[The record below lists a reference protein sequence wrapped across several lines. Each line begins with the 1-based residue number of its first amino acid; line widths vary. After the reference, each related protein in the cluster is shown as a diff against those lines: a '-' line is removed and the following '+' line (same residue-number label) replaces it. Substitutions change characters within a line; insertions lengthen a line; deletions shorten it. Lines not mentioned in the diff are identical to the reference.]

1 MGNSDSSQG
10 GYQHHD
16 GNNAQDSYEQGIL
29 EEMDIEEADRKQ
41 REKEEREAKKNTPP
55 PSKRGQGN
63 MISPE
68 GGGNKT

>member
-10 GYQHHD
+10 GFQHHD

-41 REKEEREAKKNTPP
+41 REKEEREVEE
-55 PSKRGQGN
+55 SE
-63 MISPE
+63 E
-68 GGGNKT
+68 GGGRRPQGTLR